1 MLQEHCPPISNKH
14 KLEASFVCKGCLVNS
29 WLIPPGITFI
39 MSTQKNNSVW
49 MACCC
54 N

>member
-1 MLQEHCPPISNKH
+1 MLHNYCALISNNH
-14 KLEASFVCKGCLVNS
+14 KLEANFVCKGYLVNS

-39 MSTQKNNSVW
+39 MSTQMNNW